1 MKTVTIHLIKLSNKL
16 FFTIIANLE
25 KIGYAV
31 GHLIQPCKTRY
42 KYKYK
47 HYIMSI
53 ELNKTHYLTQPL
65 GLY

>member
-1 MKTVTIHLIKLSNKL
+1 MKTVAIHLIKLSTKS

-47 HYIMSI
+47 YKHYIMSI
-53 ELNKTHYLTQPL
+53 EFE
-65 GLY
+65 